1 VYKLVFIP
9 STVLI
14 NDGSSTAESE
24 AQVQYMSENLRNE
37 SPIHIKL

>member
-1 VYKLVFIP
+1 VYKLVFIR
-9 STVLI
+9 STVLM
-14 NDGSSTAESE
+14 NEDSSTAECE